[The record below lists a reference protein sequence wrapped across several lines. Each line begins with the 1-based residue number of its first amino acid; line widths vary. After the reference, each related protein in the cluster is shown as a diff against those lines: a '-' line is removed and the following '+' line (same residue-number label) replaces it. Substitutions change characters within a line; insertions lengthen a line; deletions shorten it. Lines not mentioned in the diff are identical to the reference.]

1 MKKHVFA
8 LVASGLLLA
17 SGATF
22 AQTVG
27 GGNQSPNQPTTVN
40 SGQIQPAAGTGNA
53 VKTGG
58 GFGGVSGTTIA
69 ITTAV
74 IGGAAAAA
82 SDSGGGGSSTSTST
96 TP

>member
-17 SGATF
+17 SSTTF
-22 AQTVG
+22 ADGTDGVKQTPAT
-27 GGNQSPNQPTTVN
+27 QA
-40 SGQIQPAAGTGNA
+40 AAGTSIA
-53 VKTGG
+53 TKTGG
-58 GFGGVSGTTIA
+58 GLGGISGTTIA

-82 SDSGGGGSSTSTST
+82 TDSGSGGGGSSTSTST